1 MFANRWR
8 LVAVLAACAVSAAVI
23 VAVASAAG
31 SGGRAAM
38 RIHSGWLGT
47 AVKQGQSLAKPR
59 SSTTAGNGVMI
70 HTVFVTRA
78 FRANTGD
85 SGGFDEFA
93 VSGPLR
99 SAGHRIGFGIVRCAV
114 TVPAQGIADC
124 TGVFNLGGQF
134 PKGSQL
140 TIQGMTSDATDWF
153 NAITG
158 GTGRFAEA
166 RGQLEAQNIAPNR
179 IRVTFHIT
187 H

>member
-1 MFANRWR
+1 
-8 LVAVLAACAVSAAVI
+8 LVAVLAACVVSAAVI
-23 VAVASAAG
+23 AAVASAAG
-31 SGGRAAM
+31 SGRAAM
-38 RIHSGWLGT
+38 RIDSGWLGT
-47 AVKQGQSLAKPR
+47 AAKQGQSLATPGA
-59 SSTTAGNGVMI
+59 STASKEGGITI
-70 HTVFVTRA
+70 HTVFVTQA

-99 SAGHRIGFGIVRCAV
+99 SEGHRIGFGIVRCAV
-114 TVPAQGIADC
+114 TVPEQGIADC

-134 PKGSQL
+134 PNGSQL
-140 TIQGMTSDATDWF
+140 TIQGMTSDATDWY

-166 RGQLEAQNIAPNR
+166 SGQLEAQNIAPNR

-187 H
+187 R

>member
-1 MFANRWR
+1 
-8 LVAVLAACAVSAAVI
+8 
-23 VAVASAAG
+23 
-31 SGGRAAM
+31 M

-47 AVKQGQSLAKPR
+47 AAKQGQSLPKPR
-59 SSTTAGNGVMI
+59 SSATAEHGVTI
-70 HTVFVTRA
+70 DTVFVTQA

-99 SAGHRIGFGIVRCAV
+99 SEGHRVGFGIVRCAV
-114 TVPAQGIADC
+114 TVPAKGIADC

-134 PKGSQL
+134 PRGSQL
-140 TIQGMTSDATDWF
+140 TIQGMTSDATDWY

-166 RGQLEAQNIAPNR
+166 SGQLEAQNIAPNR